1 MTIVCA
7 VEDANGVVMACDEQ
21 ASTSNRK
28 FQGEASK
35 LFRNGE
41 YLFGTCGDI
50 RMAQLLRYAL
60 EPPYVDTW
68 DVDRHIATRFT
79 DAVRACFEEG
89 GWQRTEDGAAR
100 GGHFLV
106 AVKGRVYEVE
116 DNYQFFRNAE
126 GIYTVGSGDE
136 VAVGAMHALRDR
148 DPETR
153 VRAGV
158 EAAIAHTTGCG
169 YGVRI
174 EWANRRDDGA

>member
-7 VEDANGVVMACDEQ
+7 VEGATGVVMACDEQ
-21 ASTSNRK
+21 ASTPNRK

-68 DVDRHIATRFT
+68 DVDRHIATRFI
-79 DAVRACFEEG
+79 DAVRQCFDDG
-89 GWQRTEDGAAR
+89 GWQRTEEGADR
-100 GGHFLV
+100 GGSFLV
-106 AVKGRVYEVE
+106 AVKGRLYEIE
-116 DNYQFFRNAE
+116 ENYQFFRNAE
-126 GIYTVGSGDE
+126 GIYTIGSGGD
-136 VAVGAMHALRDR
+136 VAVGAMHALRDH
-148 DPETR
+148 DAETR

-158 EAAIAHTTGCG
+158 DAAIAHTTGCG
-169 YGVRI
+169 FGVRV
-174 EWANRRDDGA
+174 EWAHREE